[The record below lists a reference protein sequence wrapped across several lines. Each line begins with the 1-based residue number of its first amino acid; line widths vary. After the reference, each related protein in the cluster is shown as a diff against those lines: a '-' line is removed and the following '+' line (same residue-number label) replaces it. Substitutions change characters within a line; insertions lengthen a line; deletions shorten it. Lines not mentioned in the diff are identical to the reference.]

1 MPTPNATSHL
11 IPNLADAYELIAEDL
26 SDGFID
32 DPSATTIADCVPL
45 LAIAMEL
52 IDRGPAA
59 LTIEGVES
67 YRMKVM
73 RLLEHIQPVVK
84 QEANLTLANWT
95 NQLLAA

>member
-1 MPTPNATSHL
+1 MSAPNAASHL
-11 IPNLADAYELIAEDL
+11 IPSLADAYELIADDL
-26 SDGFID
+26 SGGVMED
-32 DPSATTIADCVPL
+32 ATTIADCVPL

-84 QEANLTLANWT
+84 HEANLTLANWT

>member
-1 MPTPNATSHL
+1 MSTPNAASHL
-11 IPNLADAYELIAEDL
+11 IPSLADAYDLIADDLTGGVMED
-26 SDGFID
+26 
-32 DPSATTIADCVPL
+32 ATTIADCVPL

-67 YRMKVM
+67 YRVKVM

-84 QEANLTLANWT
+84 HEANLTLANWT

>member
-1 MPTPNATSHL
+1 MSTPNAASHL
-11 IPNLADAYELIAEDL
+11 IPSLADAYELIA
-26 SDGFID
+26 D
-32 DPSATTIADCVPL
+32 DPPGGVMEDATTIADCVPL

-84 QEANLTLANWT
+84 QEANLTLTNWT

>member
-1 MPTPNATSHL
+1 MSASHL
-11 IPNLADAYELIAEDL
+11 IPSLADAYELIA
-26 SDGFID
+26 D
-32 DPSATTIADCVPL
+32 DVSGGVMDEATTIADCVPL

-84 QEANLTLANWT
+84 QEANLTLTNWT

>member
-1 MPTPNATSHL
+1 MSTPNAASHL
-11 IPNLADAYELIAEDL
+11 IPSLADAYELIADDL
-26 SDGFID
+26 SGGVMEE
-32 DPSATTIADCVPL
+32 ATTIADCVPL

-52 IDRGPAA
+52 IDRGPSA

-84 QEANLTLANWT
+84 HEANLTLANWT